1 MKHFSAIF
9 FHPNISKYIYK
20 LLIHFFPFSSCSL
33 SDLPFPWSPSI
44 HRAKELTNSTNLI
57 SSDNKMYVNISL
69 SYKYLFPLT
78 CHLKKY
84 YSKKEKKSPNI
95 YQYNFVHFLCILDYM
110 YSCENQWCYYMSRCN
125 DINGYW
131 LHIHRY
137 LKYSRKYNA

>member
-1 MKHFSAIF
+1 MFTSLIF
-9 FHPNISKYIYK
+9 RITTSRTRATQYI
-20 LLIHFFPFSSCSL
+20 IHFFPFSSCSL

-78 CHLKKY
+78 CHLQKY
-84 YSKKEKKSPNI
+84 FSKKEKKSPNI
-95 YQYNFVHFLCILDYM
+95 YQYNFVHFLCILNYM
-110 YSCENQWCYYMSRCN
+110 YSYEKQWCYYMSRCN
-125 DINGYW
+125 DINSYW

-137 LKYSRKYNA
+137 PKYSRTYNTS

>member
-1 MKHFSAIF
+1 MNLSINSSSTF
-9 FHPNISKYIYK
+9 F
-20 LLIHFFPFSSCSL
+20 LFSSCSL
-33 SDLPFPWSPSI
+33 SDLPFPSSPSI
-44 HRAKELTNSTNLI
+44 HWAKELTNSTNLI
-57 SSDNKMYVNISL
+57 SSDNKGVRYINIPISTDM
-69 SYKYLFPLT
+69 SPTKIFF
-78 CHLKKY
+78 KKR
-84 YSKKEKKSPNI
+84 KKKSPNI